1 MKLPRTAFRSLT
13 LLLVLL
19 LGSAAPAALPPLHA
33 QDAAVQAG
41 VPEHRPGGEVNLRLP
56 DLNQGDFFGFTGHQI
71 LLSGILVLHPGAA
84 LRADDLL
91 GGASKLPV
99 HRSMAEVSDL
109 IYETC
114 KAVPGA
120 AGQVPLILLAFIGSV
135 IVVYFL
141 LTGLELPR
149 SPSSSCSACRLVAWR
164 RPRPGRQ
171 RER

>member
-19 LGSAAPAALPPLHA
+19 LGSAAPAALPLLHA

-71 LLSGILVLHPGAA
+71 LLSGILVCILG
-84 LRADDLL
+84 LL
-91 GGASKLPV
+91 FGLMTYSAVKRLPV

-109 IYETC
+109 I
-114 KAVPGA
+114 
-120 AGQVPLILLAFIGSV
+120 
-135 IVVYFL
+135 
-141 LTGLELPR
+141 
-149 SPSSSCSACRLVAWR
+149 
-164 RPRPGRQ
+164 
-171 RER
+171 